1 LKLFH
6 DEIVR
11 NPSAQYALLIDGG
24 SLAIALQ
31 HCPIEFRDTTIKCH
45 AVLCCR
51 LSPLQK
57 CEVVHLMKSLKD
69 KLVTAA
75 IGDGANDVSMIQEA
89 HVGLGIVGKEGRQ
102 AARCSD
108 YAFAKFCML
117 KRMLFLHG
125 HYSSQRLAILVL
137 YFFYKNLVLVAMQ
150 FYFQMDSLFSTQSIY
165 DSLYLALYNTLYTA
179 FPILLLSLTEKVY
192 NEDKL
197 MKDPELYKKISRNRL
212 MSWKYF
218 FLWIVLALFHSF
230 ITYIFSFTAFSGYL
244 SMINSGKSVGI
255 HSFGTT
261 LIQNAV
267 FIVNIKLLLETTY
280 QTYVFIATVVL
291 SIAVFI
297 GSTFVYGLI
306 DR

>member
-1 LKLFH
+1 
-6 DEIVR
+6 
-11 NPSAQYALLIDGG
+11 
-24 SLAIALQ
+24 
-31 HCPIEFRDTTIKCH
+31 
-45 AVLCCR
+45 
-51 LSPLQK
+51 
-57 CEVVHLMKSLKD
+57 
-69 KLVTAA
+69 
-75 IGDGANDVSMIQEA
+75 
-89 HVGLGIVGKEGRQ
+89 
-102 AARCSD
+102 
-108 YAFAKFCML
+108 
-117 KRMLFLHG
+117 
-125 HYSSQRLAILVL
+125 
-137 YFFYKNLVLVAMQ
+137 
-150 FYFQMDSLFSTQSIY
+150 
-165 DSLYLALYNTLYTA
+165 
-179 FPILLLSLTEKVY
+179 
-192 NEDKL
+192 L

-291 SIAVFI
+291 SIAVFV